1 MTGVQILRCSGKQ
14 WTKSSGSSSTDMRC
28 GKVGCKPRCFSWCVS
43 REHMACYHFFE
54 FMRRLL
60 STLVLFVIG
69 FGVFAPTAL
78 NAAGV
83 STQACCR
90 RNGKHHCIS
99 SAAEVSGDT
108 SASFGATSAD
118 CPHHAHSSLVTG
130 AARLE
135 SNPSFV
141 LHLPTANL
149 LSIRNVLYPGSPDE
163 ARHSERGPPAFALHL
178 ILSS

>member
-1 MTGVQILRCSGKQ
+1 MSGV
-14 WTKSSGSSSTDMRC
+14 SSSDMMCVRAGWKSR
-28 GKVGCKPRCFSWCVS
+28 GKPSVVS
-43 REHMACYHFFE
+43 REHMTCYHFFQ

-78 NAAGV
+78 NVAGV

-118 CPHHAHSSLVTG
+118 CPHHAHSSLLTG

>member
-1 MTGVQILRCSGKQ
+1 
-14 WTKSSGSSSTDMRC
+14 
-28 GKVGCKPRCFSWCVS
+28 
-43 REHMACYHFFE
+43 
-54 FMRRLL
+54 MRRLL

-90 RNGKHHCIS
+90 RNGQHHCVS

-108 SASFGATSAD
+108 SASFAATFAD
-118 CPHHAHSSLVTG
+118 CPHHSHASLLTG

-141 LHLPTANL
+141 LHLPTAKL
-149 LSIRNVLYPGSPDE
+149 LSITNVLYPGSPDQV
-163 ARHSERGPPAFALHL
+163 RHSERGPPAFALHL
-178 ILSS
+178 IFSS